1 MIIGRERTNKQWW
14 SQTSSTTL
22 PLADEFSLFFF
33 RFHFQGRSKRDMMK
47 NLRLADEELSLR
59 DRVICLVVAFG
70 WWCGCCCFFASHWL
84 LGGGSPSLLPSLISQ
99 DMEIVPFTLLDSSFG
114 WLMLFGPEELVNDS
128 DSAFKVVEVGGDDE
142 ESVACLSIS
151 TKSDDG
157 NALMPGCVEEALV
170 EEDDDDDFF
179 FFLWKL
185 ILVSLKNV
193 LLKGTFFIQ
202 SFLKSCR
209 VHSLNSNDQWRWWW
223 IICNIPGWGKRR
235 RKCISS

>member
-1 MIIGRERTNKQWW
+1 
-14 SQTSSTTL
+14 
-22 PLADEFSLFFF
+22 
-33 RFHFQGRSKRDMMK
+33 
-47 NLRLADEELSLR
+47 
-59 DRVICLVVAFG
+59 
-70 WWCGCCCFFASHWL
+70 
-84 LGGGSPSLLPSLISQ
+84 
-99 DMEIVPFTLLDSSFG
+99 
-114 WLMLFGPEELVNDS
+114 MLFGPEELVNDS

-209 VHSLNSNDQWRWWW
+209 VHSLNSNDQ
-223 IICNIPGWGKRR
+223 
-235 RKCISS
+235 